1 MVVISHHT
9 CVVDYCHQSRWL
21 IWDKGNPPKLV
32 AYFHHHFYSVHAC
45 VYTVCLLV
53 NKTLCHYLSLSVKT
67 YLVSVSIKTL
77 LSVTQGSVRGSTLDA
92 TMKLLCAVV
101 RGIIQ
106 REEQFVLEL
115 QVVDE
120 QVSRLVE
127 LEDIAKNKCAVT
139 RTEREGK
146 YTLSP
151 HTLTVLELKPLCE
164 YP

>member
-1 MVVISHHT
+1 MFVCM
-9 CVVDYCHQSRWL
+9 CVCVCLD
-21 IWDKGNPPKLV
+21 V
-32 AYFHHHFYSVHAC
+32 C

-53 NKTLCHYLSLSVKT
+53 H
-67 YLVSVSIKTL
+67 KTL
-77 LSVTQGSVRGSTLDA
+77 LFVTQRSVQGRSVQGSTLDA

-106 REEQFVLEL
+106 RKDQFVFKL
-115 QVVDE
+115 QVDDD

-139 RTEREGK
+139 RTMMRMRTER
-146 YTLSP
+146 
-151 HTLTVLELKPLCE
+151 HDTVLELQPLCE